1 MSELSPRVNPVT
13 THPFQITSGQ
23 YFSTVLGAWMKSRGW
38 VILLPVILFLAI
50 GLARGDERWYIV
62 ALMVVFIIGPMVMSM
77 IYTSYMLTPEVRRA
91 VLPKR
96 VTITP
101 GKSLRLEYVSRRELA
116 DNDEKFPQSEDFDE
130 KIPQTEDIDEKF
142 TPTEDI
148 DEKLPQPEV
157 IPWSEIA
164 GEFSTSTHKIYR
176 LKGRL
181 QFILIPWSAFPSHN
195 T

>member
-77 IYTSYMLTPEVRRA
+77 IYTSYMLTPEVRCA

-101 GKSLRLEYVSRRELA
+101 GESLRLEYVSRRELA
-116 DNDEKFPQSEDFDE
+116 GNDEKLPSSEE
-130 KIPQTEDIDEKF
+130 
-142 TPTEDI
+142 I
-148 DEKLPQPEV
+148 DEKLPPTEEIEEKLPHPEV

-164 GEFSTSTHKIYR
+164 GESSTATHKVYR
-176 LKGRL
+176 LRGRL
-181 QFILIPWSAFPSHN
+181 QFILIPWSAM
-195 T
+195 

>member
-1 MSELSPRVNPVT
+1 MSETSPRVEPIT
-13 THPFQITSGQ
+13 TRVFQITSGQ
-23 YFSTVLGAWMKSRGW
+23 YFSTVLSAWMKSRGW
-38 VILLPVILFLAI
+38 MLLIPVIIFLTI
-50 GLARGDERWYIV
+50 GLIHNDERWYLV

-101 GKSLRLEYVSRRELA
+101 GESLRLEYVSHRELA
-116 DNDEKFPQSEDFDE
+116 GNDEKLPNVNEDRLPAPSAGE
-130 KIPQTEDIDEKF
+130 ER
-142 TPTEDI
+142 
-148 DEKLPQPEV
+148 LPQPEV

-164 GEFSTSTHKIYR
+164 GESSTATHKVYR

-181 QFILIPWSAFPSHN
+181 QFILIPWSAM
-195 T
+195 

>member
-77 IYTSYMLTPEVRRA
+77 IYTSYMLTPEVRCA

-101 GKSLRLEYVSRRELA
+101 GESLRLEYVNRRELTA
-116 DNDEKFPQSEDFDE
+116 DDEQLPQSEDLDE
-130 KIPQTEDIDEKF
+130 KIPPTEDLDEKIP
-142 TPTEDI
+142 PTEDI